1 MESQRIWIC
10 ALNYCSVKDF
20 LGRGPVFCFYQVD
33 SQVVEFQWLFTG
45 VQEQVEVHQLSLH

>member
-45 VQEQVEVHQLSLH
+45 VQ